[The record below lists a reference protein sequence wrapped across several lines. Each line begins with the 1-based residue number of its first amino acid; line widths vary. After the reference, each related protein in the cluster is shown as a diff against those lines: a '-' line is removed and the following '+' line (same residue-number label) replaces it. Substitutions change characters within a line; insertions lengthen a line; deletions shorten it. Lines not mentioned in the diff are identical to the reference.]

1 MTATKTTSLPA
12 FKATH
17 GTIKAARAAHPDAM
31 TPGGKPPARWAD
43 MFAAVAARAADVAA
57 AAAAARETA
66 AAAIPVAPMPPT
78 EGTRAPVAVSALR
91 CPLDVSAKEAGLA
104 LAEIVGP
111 RGPFVKGKPSG
122 ASFTTGTAARD
133 YRVAMLATL
142 RDTVMALPVAD
153 GPLPPGAIGHAVT
166 KPGGHPGHVLTGPDA
181 EPVAVMPS
189 RSIGAA
195 ASIGYDVT
203 PRVPSADGKRA
214 VRAATALYAFT
225 RPGKGDKPAAVVT
238 LSGYTVE
245 DTVAAIGAARVG
257 KRGGV
262 RKTALEVIDLGKACR
277 VDGIIGAAADV
288 KAALDA
294 LAGHDAVK
302 ANPDG
307 AAAIRREQETSATA
321 GAGDKATRDGA
332 AALLSR
338 RYQTRRRRAGD
349 ALQRI
354 GKATRTVKAARKG
367 GKAGK
372 AA

>member
-1 MTATKTTSLPA
+1 MTTTAKTT
-12 FKATH
+12 TR
-17 GTIKAARAAHPDAM
+17 RAA
-31 TPGGKPPARWAD
+31 TRKTGKPG
-43 MFAAVAARAADVAA
+43 AAKAA
-57 AAAAARETA
+57 AAKAAVKAAANA
-66 AAAIPVAPMPPT
+66 AAADAAAVKAAAPSIAPFPPT

-91 CPLDVSAKEAGLA
+91 CPFDIGAREIGKA

-122 ASFTTGTAARD
+122 ASFTTGAAARD

-142 RDTVMALPVAD
+142 RDAVMALPVAD
-153 GPLPPGAIGHAVT
+153 GPLPPGAVGHAVV

-195 ASIGYDVT
+195 ASIGYDVV
-203 PRVPSADGKRA
+203 PRVPSADGKHTVKA
-214 VRAATALYAFT
+214 DTTLYAFT
-225 RPGKGDKPAAVVT
+225 RPGKGDRPAAVVT
-238 LSGYTVE
+238 FSGYTVE

-262 RKTALEVIDLGKACR
+262 RKTALEVVDMGKACR
-277 VDGIIGAAADV
+277 VGGIIGAASDV

-302 ANPDG
+302 ANPAG
-307 AAAIRREQETSATA
+307 AAAIRREQETSAAAAT
-321 GAGDKATRDGA
+321 GDKATRDGA

-349 ALQRI
+349 ALARI

-367 GKAGK
+367 GKGGK
-372 AA
+372 A

>member
-1 MTATKTTSLPA
+1 MTTTTKNTTRRAATRKSGKPGA
-12 FKATH
+12 A
-17 GTIKAARAAHPDAM
+17 KAAAASQAVKAAANAAAADAAAVKAAAKAPAPFPPVEGTR
-31 TPGGKPPARWAD
+31 TP
-43 MFAAVAARAADVAA
+43 AAVAAW
-57 AAAAARETA
+57 
-66 AAAIPVAPMPPT
+66 
-78 EGTRAPVAVSALR
+78 R
-91 CPLDVSAKEAGLA
+91 CPLDVSAREAGLA

-111 RGPFVKGKPSG
+111 RGPFVKGKPG
-122 ASFTTGTAARD
+122 KASFTTGAAARD
-133 YRVAMLATL
+133 YRIAMLATL
-142 RDTVMALPVAD
+142 RDAVMALPVVD
-153 GPLPPGAIGHAVT
+153 GPLPSGAIGHNVT

-203 PRVPSADGKRA
+203 PREPIVDGKGGGKAPTA
-214 VRAATALYAFT
+214 VFAFT

-238 LSGYTVE
+238 LRGYTVE

-262 RKTALEVIDLGKACR
+262 RKTALEVIDMGKACR
-277 VDGIIGAAADV
+277 VGGIIGAASDV
-288 KAALDA
+288 KTALDA

-307 AAAIRREQETSATA
+307 AAAIRREQATSAAA

-354 GKATRTVKAARKG
+354 GKATRTVKATRKGGKG